1 MKDTLS
7 SCSNSEEQ
15 QIQDK
20 AKKSCMVYFRQ
31 LHSHLKLLSNNDLKG
46 TRTESGFKRAF
57 VTLFGQDIET
67 FTCTMFLYMDQL
79 EKQLEK
85 EEFQEIG
92 SMASFK
98 TTEDKVDSSKALD
111 ASLVDTE
118 SSGTSLKEQDTSSR
132 SGNDSH
138 ADDADIKP
146 IYDEEPMAETT
157 ELSNQSL
164 ESENIRL
171 KKTVAQFQKDFL
183 RMEAHCVNLEL
194 KYQNQALKEGQHGQ
208 FLKVTSNEAKV
219 KHDIDVI
226 ETINIELEH
235 KVAKLLKEN
244 ETLKRHYKE
253 MFDSIKTTRAK
264 NIEHT
269 TSLIANNDKFKAQL
283 QEKGFAIAALKNE
296 LRKLTGNSVNTKF
309 AKSSILGKPALQ
321 PRRNQ
326 SVVRHPTVFKSK
338 RPRIS
343 KQWFASQVDVNNN
356 LSKPVTTHYL
366 PKERESAV
374 AKPHHMIAP
383 GSSRYSSNDMVHN
396 HYLEEAKKKTQ
407 ESSRNSEPS
416 VMPSARSQSTAN
428 GSKPKPRIDN
438 QKSRNCLAS
447 KSSCNCVFNANHD
460 SCVTK
465 FLNEVNSRAKV
476 PSNKTT
482 KRYIPV
488 EQTSFAKKPERQ
500 IPKRHG
506 SSIKKTSVVHEKTI
520 TPRSCLRWKPTSKI
534 FKTVGL
540 WWVPTGKIFTSST
553 TKVDSE
559 PTNGSNDDITNQYE
573 CKQTLDVSA
582 GTLNIHA
589 GTSLN
594 PTKEGLRVCSELG
607 IHDHINELSSSKLVP
622 KVVPPADKTA
632 TSRQELELLFHHRIT
647 MMRSTYGFVDPDHP
661 DKVYR
666 LRKALYGLKQA
677 PRAWTQIHQSP
688 RGIFNPSGQI
698 YFRDSKK
705 HGMEKG
711 QSIGT
716 PMATKPKL
724 DADLSGEPVDQTD
737 YHRQKSGTIPIGLCI
752 RRVLA
757 LNYSFSDARSLAGC
771 VDTRKKHSEGIQFLR
786 SYALSWKPYQG
797 DSLNLPDHR
806 IHKDGDGDASF
817 QLKSDSLPHAHAQ
830 TTKTYYKHQDSRIM
844 KAQELKTK
852 TSAQTLIYK
861 IFLQRYQVYQGRL
874 LASFQDDAKYE
885 HVG

>member
-1 MKDTLS
+1 MFIKSRIYLDDEYVDMIRNKFLQYTRLEIPEFRDTLIQHMES
-7 SCSNSEEQ
+7 VKKSIDERAQHKREYDSWVNER
-15 QIQDK
+15 QIQ
-20 AKKSCMVYFRQ
+20 
-31 LHSHLKLLSNNDLKG
+31 
-46 TRTESGFKRAF
+46 
-57 VTLFGQDIET
+57 
-67 FTCTMFLYMDQL
+67 
-79 EKQLEK
+79 
-85 EEFQEIG
+85 
-92 SMASFK
+92 
-98 TTEDKVDSSKALD
+98 TTEDKVDTGKAVD
-111 ASLVDTE
+111 ASLVNTE
-118 SSGTSLKEQDTSSR
+118 SIGTESKEQDTSSR
-132 SGNDSH
+132 SGNDAH
-138 ADDADIKP
+138 ADDADIRP
-146 IYDEEPMAETT
+146 IYDEEPMVEVQTTAEINIFATGQQHTEQPEFNNEGKVDQNVEQCHDTCPLPAKLTDNQTT

-326 SVVRHPTVFKSK
+326 SVVRQPTTFKSE
-338 RPRIS
+338 RPRIL
-343 KQWFASQVDVNNN
+343 KQRFASQVDVNND
-356 LSKPVTTHYL
+356 LSKLVTTHYL

-428 GSKPKPRIDN
+428 GSKPKPRINN
-438 QKSRNCLAS
+438 QKSRNFPAS
-447 KSSCNCVFNANHD
+447 KSSCVTTKTMPIAEHPKNSRSFSNSKHFVCSTCQKCVFNANHD

-482 KRYIPV
+482 KRYIPI
-488 EQTSFAKKPERQ
+488 EQTSFAKKPKRQ
-500 IPKRHG
+500 IPKRHR
-506 SSIKKTSVVHEKTI
+506 SLIKKTSVGHEKTM
-520 TPRSCLRWKPTSKI
+520 TRRSCLRWKPTSKI

-540 WWVPTGKIFTSST
+540 RWVPTGKLFTSST

-559 PTNGSNDDITNQYE
+559 PQNGSNNDITNQYE

-607 IHDHINELSSSKLVP
+607 IHDHSNELSSSKLVP

-632 TSRQELELLFHHRIT
+632 ISRQELELLFHHHIT
-647 MMRSTYGFVDPDHP
+647 M
-661 DKVYR
+661 
-666 LRKALYGLKQA
+666 LRVILFS
-677 PRAWTQIHQSP
+677 IHNDEWKSFQC
-688 RGIFNPSGQI
+688 
-698 YFRDSKK
+698 
-705 HGMEKG
+705 HH
-711 QSIGT
+711 
-716 PMATKPKL
+716 
-724 DADLSGEPVDQTD
+724 QT
-737 YHRQKSGTIPIGLCI
+737 
-752 RRVLA
+752 A
-757 LNYSFSDARSLAGC
+757 
-771 VDTRKKHSEGIQFLR
+771 LR
-786 SYALSWKPYQG
+786 SYALSWKPCQG

-817 QLKSDSLPHAHAQ
+817 
-830 TTKTYYKHQDSRIM
+830 
-844 KAQELKTK
+844 
-852 TSAQTLIYK
+852 
-861 IFLQRYQVYQGRL
+861 
-874 LASFQDDAKYE
+874 
-885 HVG
+885 